1 MMAMQLS
8 EAAQVLSAGL
18 TGADVAFRGV
28 STDSR
33 RPMPGALFFALQGP
47 NFDGHAYV
55 ETARAQGAAAAAVSK
70 PCASLLPQI
79 TVSDTRLALGQL
91 SAHWRSR
98 FDIPVI
104 AITGSNGKTTVRA
117 MTAAILARSGRALST
132 EGNLN
137 NDIGLPLTLARLD
150 AADDY
155 AVIEM
160 GANHSGEIGYLTGI
174 ARPTIGV
181 VTNAGP
187 AHLEGFGDLPGV
199 ARAKGELFAGLAAG
213 SVAVINAD
221 DDFAPLWRELA
232 AHCRIV
238 GFGLRAE
245 CDVTARWDGDAAG
258 SAIEL
263 VTPQGNV
270 ALHLPLPGRHNVM
283 NALAAAAVAQ
293 QAGAGLDDIRQG
305 LEGLAPVAGRFNVH
319 HLPGDITLIDDTY
332 NANPGSLQVAMD
344 VLVQA
349 DGDTWLVLGDMG
361 ELGAGAADL
370 HRRAGEQARAAGVTR
385 VYGLGE
391 LARATVEGFAGPG
404 AAFDSLE
411 QLLDVLREEL
421 RGPLHILVKGSRRM
435 RMERVVD
442 ALLATLQPD
451 APSSRENH

>member
-1 MMAMQLS
+1 MMAMHLS
-8 EAAQVLSAGL
+8 EAAQVLSAAL

-55 ETARAQGAAAAAVSK
+55 EAARAQGAAAAAVSK

-79 TVSDTRLALGQL
+79 SVSDTRLALGQL
-91 SAHWRSR
+91 SAYWRSR

-132 EGNLN
+132 QGNLN

-263 VTPQGNV
+263 VTPQGSI
-270 ALHLPLPGRHNVM
+270 ALHLPLPGRH
-283 NALAAAAVAQ
+283 LS
-293 QAGAGLDDIRQG
+293 
-305 LEGLAPVAGRFNVH
+305 
-319 HLPGDITLIDDTY
+319 LI
-332 NANPGSLQVAMD
+332 
-344 VLVQA
+344 
-349 DGDTWLVLGDMG
+349 
-361 ELGAGAADL
+361 
-370 HRRAGEQARAAGVTR
+370 
-385 VYGLGE
+385 
-391 LARATVEGFAGPG
+391 
-404 AAFDSLE
+404 
-411 QLLDVLREEL
+411 
-421 RGPLHILVKGSRRM
+421 HI
-435 RMERVVD
+435 
-442 ALLATLQPD
+442 
-451 APSSRENH
+451 